1 MSLKTEKLV
10 GGKGGSH
17 PMAKAAPEQALTQR
31 LAGKRVFVTGAGGGI
46 GRRICQQFL
55 RHGARV
61 AASDLGADQA
71 SVAVQDARQGAALA
85 LACDVADEKSVSG
98 AIQRAAAYFGGLDVI
113 CAVAGGSSPSDGR
126 VTEASEEEFWR
137 VMRVD
142 LYGTFLVCRHGI
154 PELMRSGGGSVI
166 TMSSM
171 TTAVAVADRACY
183 SAAKGGIDAM
193 TRAMAAGH
201 AKDKIRVNAIA
212 PGITLTDRV
221 RANLVDHGP
230 SRAMVDRH
238 LLGLIE
244 TDDVAS
250 LAVYLASD
258 ESRRLTGQILAVD
271 SGVTIT

>member
-1 MSLKTEKLV
+1 MQ
-10 GGKGGSH
+10 
-17 PMAKAAPEQALTQR
+17 APESCSVRQR

-46 GRRICQQFL
+46 GRSICRQFL
-55 RHGARV
+55 LHGALV

-71 SVAVQDARQGAALA
+71 SVAVEGADNGQALA
-85 LACDVADEKSVSG
+85 LACDVGDEASVSS

-113 CAVAGGSSPSDGR
+113 CAIAGGSSPRDGR
-126 VTEASEEEFWR
+126 VTEASEDEFWR
-137 VMRVD
+137 VMRID
-142 LYGTFLVCRHGI
+142 LYGTFLACRHGI
-154 PELMRSGGGSVI
+154 PELMKSGGGSVI

-171 TTAVAVADRACY
+171 TASVAVADRACY
-183 SAAKGGIDAM
+183 SAAKGGIDSM

-201 AKDKIRVNAIA
+201 ARDNIRVNAIA

-221 RANLVDHGP
+221 RANLADHGP
-230 SRAMVDRH
+230 SRDMVHRH
-238 LLGLIE
+238 LLGLVE
-244 TDDVAS
+244 TEDVAA